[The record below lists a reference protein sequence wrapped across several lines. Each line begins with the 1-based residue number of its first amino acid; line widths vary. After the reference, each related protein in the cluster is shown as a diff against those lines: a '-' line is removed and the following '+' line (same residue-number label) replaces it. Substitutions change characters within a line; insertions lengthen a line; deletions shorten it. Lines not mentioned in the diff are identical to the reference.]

1 MANVL
6 NPEPESITLNTTLE
20 PTTLEPATELEQ
32 PPFEST
38 SNPETA
44 EVVEVPAL
52 DADAP
57 TEPVAKAVPVEAAP
71 AEEIAPEIVAQAE
84 PVVEAKAEPVV
95 AAAAE
100 PVVEAKAEP
109 VVAAKAEPVVE
120 AKAEPVV
127 EAKAEPVVAAVAE
140 TAAEIQAAPEAA
152 PPATAAAPVARAKAP
167 EHGLESMDD
176 FSAALAA
183 FEREQAAEA
192 AAVEAYGDKIVSGT
206 VIKQTEKHLVVD
218 VGLKSEGLVPLEQ
231 VLDHSGAVRFNPGDV
246 IDVVIEREEPEGGY
260 LVSFERAQRLRIW
273 DTIEKAANDKTPMTG
288 TVISRVKGGL
298 TVDIGLKAFLPGSQ
312 LEIRPVRNLDGYLG
326 QQIEVRVI
334 KLNKKRGNVVVSR
347 KEILEEEQNAKR
359 STTLEHLGEG
369 AILTG
374 TVKNLTDYGAFV
386 DLGGI
391 DGLLHITD
399 MSWGRLTHPRDL
411 VNVGDEIQVKVLK
424 FDKDKQRVSL
434 GFKQLT
440 PDPWLDASERYPVG
454 AHVKGRVLSVTDYG
468 AFVELEQGIE
478 GLVHL
483 SEMTWSKRLKHPSKL
498 VKPGDE
504 VETVVLSVN
513 PADRR
518 ISLGMK
524 QLLENPWENL
534 TEKYPTG
541 AVVEGRVRN
550 LTDFGAFIEIEDGI
564 DGLVHV
570 SNLSW
575 TKRVK
580 HPSEIVKKGE
590 KVKAVVLG
598 VEPAEPASLAG
609 HQAVAARRLGEL
621 LRLASGGRR
630 GPRQGAADGAIW
642 SLRRDRGGCRGSL
655 PHLRGRRR
663 RRIEAGDGPGA
674 RLQDHQDQ
682 RRGEEGGLEPARHRP
697 GGQPHTGRALQG
709 GYSQASGLQLH
720 HHARRPDQLAQG
732 RALSRFP
739 FRHQCTTAALRGGRC
754 CLDFVFHSFSLCP
767 ASTLASATPGVS
779 FQVKESSTM
788 PRNVDARIPY
798 SAEFQP

>member
-1 MANVL
+1 
-6 NPEPESITLNTTLE
+6 
-20 PTTLEPATELEQ
+20 
-32 PPFEST
+32 
-38 SNPETA
+38 
-44 EVVEVPAL
+44 
-52 DADAP
+52 
-57 TEPVAKAVPVEAAP
+57 
-71 AEEIAPEIVAQAE
+71 
-84 PVVEAKAEPVV
+84 
-95 AAAAE
+95 
-100 PVVEAKAEP
+100 
-109 VVAAKAEPVVE
+109 
-120 AKAEPVV
+120 
-127 EAKAEPVVAAVAE
+127 
-140 TAAEIQAAPEAA
+140 
-152 PPATAAAPVARAKAP
+152 
-167 EHGLESMDD
+167 MDD
-176 FSAALAA
+176 FSAALEA

-231 VLDHSGAVRFNPGDV
+231 VLDHTGAVKFQPGDV

-260 LVSFERAQRLRIW
+260 LVSFERAQRLRVW
-273 DTIEKAANDKTPMTG
+273 DVIEKAANDKTPVMG
-288 TVISRVKGGL
+288 TVVSRVKGGL

-359 STTLEHLGEG
+359 STTLEQLGEG
-369 AILTG
+369 AVLTG

-440 PDPWLDASERYPVG
+440 PDPWLDATERYPVG
-454 AHVKGRVLSVTDYG
+454 AHVHGRVLSVTDYG

-524 QLLENPWENL
+524 QLLDNPWENL
-534 TEKYPTG
+534 TERYP
-541 AVVEGRVRN
+541 
-550 LTDFGAFIEIEDGI
+550 
-564 DGLVHV
+564 
-570 SNLSW
+570 
-575 TKRVK
+575 
-580 HPSEIVKKGE
+580 
-590 KVKAVVLG
+590 
-598 VEPAEPASLAG
+598 AG
-609 HQAVAARRLGEL
+609 T
-621 LRLASGGRR
+621 
-630 GPRQGAADGAIW
+630 W
-642 SLRRDRGGCRGSL
+642 SR
-655 PHLRGRRR
+655 
-663 RRIEAGDGPGA
+663 AG
-674 RLQDHQDQ
+674 
-682 RRGEEGGLEPARHRP
+682 
-697 GGQPHTGRALQG
+697 
-709 GYSQASGLQLH
+709 
-720 HHARRPDQLAQG
+720 
-732 RALSRFP
+732 F
-739 FRHQCTTAALRGGRC
+739 
-754 CLDFVFHSFSLCP
+754 
-767 ASTLASATPGVS
+767 AT
-779 FQVKESSTM
+779 
-788 PRNVDARIPY
+788 
-798 SAEFQP
+798 

>member
-1 MANVL
+1 MSNVL
-6 NPEPESITLNTTLE
+6 NPETESITLNTELE
-20 PTTLEPATELEQ
+20 TPIFEPATEPEQ
-32 PPFEST
+32 PSYEST

-44 EVVEVPAL
+44 AVPEAIEPSAL
-52 DADAP
+52 DADAT
-57 TEPVAKAVPVEAAP
+57 TEPETAAAPQAETPVAPELTAGTTAEIPAPVES
-71 AEEIAPEIVAQAE
+71 AQAE
-84 PVVEAKAEPVV
+84 PAQTVEPAPEAEAAMAVPE
-95 AAAAE
+95 AAAA
-100 PVVEAKAEP
+100 PTP
-109 VVAAKAEPVVE
+109 
-120 AKAEPVV
+120 
-127 EAKAEPVVAAVAE
+127 
-140 TAAEIQAAPEAA
+140 QRSAPHF
-152 PPATAAAPVARAKAP
+152 
-167 EHGLESMDD
+167 EHGTESMED
-176 FSAALAA
+176 FSAALEA

-192 AAVEAYGDKIVSGT
+192 AAVEAYGDKVVSGT
-206 VIKQTEKHLVVD
+206 VIKQTDKHLVVD

-231 VLDHSGAVRFNPGDV
+231 VVDHTGEAKFKAGDV

-260 LVSFERAQRLRIW
+260 LVSYEKAQRLRVW
-273 DTIEKAANDKTPMTG
+273 DVIEKAANDKTPVIG
-288 TVISRVKGGL
+288 TVVSRVKGGL
-298 TVDIGLKAFLPGSQ
+298 TVDIGMKAFLPGSQ

-347 KEILEEEQNAKR
+347 KEILEEEQNSKR
-359 STTLEHLGEG
+359 THTLEQLGEG
-369 AILTG
+369 AVLTG

-440 PDPWLDASERYPVG
+440 PDPWLDAAERYPVG

-468 AFVELEQGIE
+468 SFVELEQGIE

-524 QLLENPWENL
+524 QLMENPWEHL
-534 TEKYPTG
+534 TERYPAGT
-541 AVVEGRVRN
+541 VVEGRVRN

-580 HPSEIVKKGE
+580 HPSEVVKKGE

-598 VEPAEPASLAG
+598 VEP
-609 HQAVAARRLGEL
+609 QNRRLSLGIKQLQPDVWESFFANHRVGDVVHGKV
-621 LRLASGGRR
+621 LRTAQFGAFVEIAEGVEGLCHISEAVGDDGG
-630 GPRQGAADGAIW
+630 PAKLDQGQEHEFKIIKINVEEKKVGL
-642 SLRRDRGGCRGSL
+642 SLRAVG
-655 PHLRGRRR
+655 H
-663 RRIEAGDGPGA
+663 EAS
-674 RLQDHQDQ
+674 
-682 RRGEEGGLEPARHRP
+682 
-697 GGQPHTGRALQG
+697 RA
-709 GYSQASGLQLH
+709 
-720 HHARRPDQLAQG
+720 
-732 RALSRFP
+732 
-739 FRHQCTTAALRGGRC
+739 
-754 CLDFVFHSFSLCP
+754 
-767 ASTLASATPGVS
+767 
-779 FQVKESSTM
+779 QVEHYKESSHKQPVSSSTTTLGDLINWR
-788 PRNVDARIPY
+788 RNER
-798 SAEFQP
+798 

>member
-1 MANVL
+1 MSNVL
-6 NPEPESITLNTTLE
+6 NPETESTTLNT
-20 PTTLEPATELEQ
+20 ELEMPTLDPAAEQEQ
-32 PPFEST
+32 PSPESSST
-38 SNPETA
+38 PETNA
-44 EVVEVPAL
+44 TATPAL
-52 DADAP
+52 DAD
-57 TEPVAKAVPVEAAP
+57 TTH
-71 AEEIAPEIVAQAE
+71 QTD
-84 PVVEAKAEPVV
+84 
-95 AAAAE
+95 AAAAA
-100 PVVEAKAEP
+100 P
-109 VVAAKAEPVVE
+109 
-120 AKAEPVV
+120 
-127 EAKAEPVVAAVAE
+127 
-140 TAAEIQAAPEAA
+140 QAYAPEALE
-152 PPATAAAPVARAKAP
+152 P
-167 EHGLESMDD
+167 EHAQESMED
-176 FSAALAA
+176 FSAALEA

-192 AAVEAYGDKIVSGT
+192 AAVEAYGDKVVSGT
-206 VIKQTEKHLVVD
+206 VIKQTDKHLVID

-231 VLDHSGAVRFNPGDV
+231 VVDHTGAVKFNPGDV

-260 LVSFERAQRLRIW
+260 LVSYEKAQRLRVW
-273 DTIEKAANDKTPMTG
+273 DSIEKAANDKTPVMG
-288 TVISRVKGGL
+288 TIVSRVKGGL
-298 TVDIGLKAFLPGSQ
+298 TVDIGMKAFLPGSQ

-347 KEILEEEQNAKR
+347 KEILEEEQTSKR
-359 STTLEHLGEG
+359 SHTLEQLGEG

-424 FDKDKQRVSL
+424 FDKEKQRVSL

-513 PADRR
+513 PGDRR

-524 QLLENPWENL
+524 QLLENPWEHL
-534 TEKYPTG
+534 TERYPAGT
-541 AVVEGRVRN
+541 VVEGRVRN

-580 HPSEIVKKGE
+580 HPSEVVKKGE

-598 VEPAEPASLAG
+598 VEP
-609 HQAVAARRLGEL
+609 QNRRLSLGIKQLQPDVWESFFATHRVGDVVHGKV
-621 LRLASGGRR
+621 LRTAQFGAFVEIAEGVEGLCHVSEAVNDDGV
-630 GPRQGAADGAIW
+630 PAKMDQGDEHDFKIIKINVEEKKVGL
-642 SLRRDRGGCRGSL
+642 SLRSTA
-655 PHLRGRRR
+655 H
-663 RRIEAGDGPGA
+663 EAS
-674 RLQDHQDQ
+674 
-682 RRGEEGGLEPARHRP
+682 
-697 GGQPHTGRALQG
+697 RATVEH
-709 GYSQASGLQLH
+709 Y
-720 HHARRPDQLAQG
+720 
-732 RALSRFP
+732 
-739 FRHQCTTAALRGGRC
+739 
-754 CLDFVFHSFSLCP
+754 
-767 ASTLASATPGVS
+767 
-779 FQVKESSTM
+779 KESTHKQPVSSSTTTLGDLIQW
-788 PRNVDARIPY
+788 RKNER
-798 SAEFQP
+798 

>member
-6 NPEPESITLNTTLE
+6 NPEPESITLNTELE
-20 PTTLEPATELEQ
+20 MPTLEPATELEQ
-32 PPFEST
+32 PSSEST
-38 SNPETA
+38 SNTETA
-44 EVVEVPAL
+44 EVAVAVELAAL
-52 DADAP
+52 DADAL
-57 TEPVAKAVPVEAAP
+57 TEPVAESAPVEQEPHAEATAEAAPAAEVLKEVAAHAEPVAEAVVEAAP
-71 AEEIAPEIVAQAE
+71 VAEVE
-84 PVVEAKAEPVV
+84 P
-95 AAAAE
+95 
-100 PVVEAKAEP
+100 
-109 VVAAKAEPVVE
+109 AAK
-120 AKAEPVV
+120 
-127 EAKAEPVVAAVAE
+127 
-140 TAAEIQAAPEAA
+140 
-152 PPATAAAPVARAKAP
+152 AAPVAEAEPAVEAAPVAEAEASVEAAPVAEAEAAVEAAPVAEGERAVEAAP
-167 EHGLESMDD
+167 VAAAPAHETHGLESMDD

-206 VIKQTEKHLVVD
+206 VIKQTEKHLVID

-231 VLDHSGAVRFNPGDV
+231 VLDHTGAVKFQPGDV

-260 LVSFERAQRLRIW
+260 LASFEKAQRLRVW
-273 DTIEKAANDKTPMTG
+273 DVIEKAANDKTPVKG
-288 TVISRVKGGL
+288 TVVSRVKGGL

-347 KEILEEEQNAKR
+347 KEILEEEQTAKR
-359 STTLEHLGEG
+359 SSTLEQLGEG
-369 AILTG
+369 AVLTG

-454 AHVKGRVLSVTDYG
+454 ARVKGRVLSVTDYG

-498 VKPGDE
+498 VKPADE

-524 QLLENPWENL
+524 QLLDNPWENL
-534 TEKYPTG
+534 TERYPAGT
-541 AVVEGRVRN
+541 VVEGRVRN

-580 HPSEIVKKGE
+580 HPSEVVKKGE

-598 VEPAEPASLAG
+598 VEP
-609 HQAVAARRLGEL
+609 QNRRLSLGIKQLQPDVWESFFAQHRVGDVVHGKV
-621 LRLASGGRR
+621 LRTA
-630 GPRQGAADGAIW
+630 QFGAFVEIAEGVEGLCHI
-642 SLRRDRGGCRGSL
+642 S
-655 PHLRGRRR
+655 
-663 RRIEAGDGPGA
+663 EAGDDGGGPSK
-674 RLQDHQDQ
+674 L
-682 RRGEEGGLEPARHRP
+682 ETGLEHDFKIIKINVEEKKV
-697 GGQPHTGRALQG
+697 GLSLRAVG
-709 GYSQASGLQLH
+709 HEAS
-720 HHARRPDQLAQG
+720 RAQVEHYK
-732 RALSRFP
+732 ADSHKAP
-739 FRHQCTTAALRGGRC
+739 
-754 CLDFVFHSFSLCP
+754 
-767 ASTLASATPGVS
+767 VS
-779 FQVKESSTM
+779 SSTTTLGDLIHW
-788 PRNVDARIPY
+788 RKTER
-798 SAEFQP
+798 

>member
-6 NPEPESITLNTTLE
+6 NPEPESITLNSTLE
-20 PTTLEPATELEQ
+20 TSTLEPATELEQ
-32 PPFEST
+32 PSSEST
-38 SNPETA
+38 SNPEIA
-44 EVVEVPAL
+44 EAVELPEL

-57 TEPVAKAVPVEAAP
+57 TEPVAQAETVEAAT
-71 AEEIAPEIVAQAE
+71 AEETAP
-84 PVVEAKAEPVV
+84 

-100 PVVEAKAEP
+100 
-109 VVAAKAEPVVE
+109 AAP
-120 AKAEPVV
+120 
-127 EAKAEPVVAAVAE
+127 
-140 TAAEIQAAPEAA
+140 EIQAAPEAA
-152 PPATAAAPVARAKAP
+152 AVPSAARAKAP

-206 VIKQTEKHLVVD
+206 VLKQTEKHLVVD

-260 LVSFERAQRLRIW
+260 LVSYERAQRLRVW
-273 DTIEKAANDKTPMTG
+273 DVIEKAANDKTPVMG
-288 TVISRVKGGL
+288 TVVSRVKGGL

-347 KEILEEEQNAKR
+347 KEILEEEQTSKR
-359 STTLEHLGEG
+359 STTLEHLGED

-541 AVVEGRVRN
+541 AIVEGRVRN

-598 VEPAEPASLAG
+598 VEP
-609 HQAVAARRLGEL
+609 QNRRLSLGIKQLQPDVWESFFATHRVGDQVHGKV
-621 LRLASGGRR
+621 LRTA
-630 GPRQGAADGAIW
+630 QFGAFVEIAEGVEGLCHI
-642 SLRRDRGGCRGSL
+642 S
-655 PHLRGRRR
+655 
-663 RRIEAGDGPGA
+663 EAGDDATKLETGME
-674 RLQDHQDQ
+674 HEFKIIKINV
-682 RRGEEGGLEPARHRP
+682 EEKKVGLSLRAV
-697 GGQPHTGRALQG
+697 GQEASRAQVEH
-709 GYSQASGLQLH
+709 YKADSH
-720 HHARRPDQLAQG
+720 KHP
-732 RALSRFP
+732 
-739 FRHQCTTAALRGGRC
+739 
-754 CLDFVFHSFSLCP
+754 
-767 ASTLASATPGVS
+767 VS
-779 FQVKESSTM
+779 SSTTTLGDLI
-788 PRNVDARIPY
+788 NWKKD
-798 SAEFQP
+798 EQK